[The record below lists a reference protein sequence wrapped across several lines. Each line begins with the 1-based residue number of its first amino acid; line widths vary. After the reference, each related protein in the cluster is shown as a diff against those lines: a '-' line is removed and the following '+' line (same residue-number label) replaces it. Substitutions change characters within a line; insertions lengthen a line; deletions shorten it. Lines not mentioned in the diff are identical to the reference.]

1 MSNFTVSRLGEV
13 AGGSADPKELF
24 LKVFGGE
31 VLTAYETAVI
41 LKGLTRQRT
50 ITSGKSVS
58 FPLVWKAATSYHT
71 PGTEIDG
78 QTIKHGEKVISIDD
92 LLISPVFIADIDEAM
107 NHYEVR
113 SIYSAE
119 MGRSLALSYDKN
131 VCRNLLLSARGAA
144 QIDAEASS
152 AGGFLQDADG
162 NTSATS
168 LADSIID
175 AKRALDEKDVPVDTM
190 AVSAIVKPTLWY
202 LLSKETTKLMN
213 RDVAG
218 GDYAAGRLPLLGG
231 VKIYKS
237 NAFVFGAN
245 DSANSNIPVAY
256 RGNWTNALS
265 VVFVEAAAA
274 TVQLMG
280 LAMET
285 ERSVRHQ
292 GTFMVGKYAVGH
304 GALLHRCAVEIGTGA
319 TAG

>member
-1 MSNFTVSRLGEV
+1 MSNFTPSRLGEI

-31 VLTAYETAVI
+31 VLTAYETAVV

-50 ITSGKSVS
+50 IQSGKSVS
-58 FPLVWKAATSYHT
+58 FPLVWKAGVEYHT

-78 QTIKHGEKVISIDD
+78 KVIKHGEKVISIDD

-119 MGRSLALSYDKN
+119 MGRGLALAYDRN
-131 VCRNLLLSARGAA
+131 ICRNLLLSARGAA
-144 QIDAEASS
+144 QIDGEASS

-162 NTSATS
+162 ATSATS

-175 AKRALDEKDVPVDTM
+175 AKRILDEKDVPVDTM
-190 AVSAIVKPTLWY
+190 AVSAVVKPTLWY

-231 VKIYKS
+231 VKVYKS
-237 NAFVFGAN
+237 NAFVFGSN
-245 DSANSNIPVAY
+245 DTSNTDIPAAY

-265 VVFVEAAAA
+265 VVFVEPAVA

-280 LAMET
+280 LSMET

-304 GALLHRCAVEIGTGA
+304 GPLLHRCAVEIGTGA